1 MRIQRRLRLVP
12 HPGRTRAWDIHSPRV
27 PSATE
32 IETGLRIAVAYLP
45 VYRIWVKP
53 NCDLK
58 TFRYAEVEP
67 ALRILVAGARAVR
80 TPSAS

>member
-1 MRIQRRLRLVP
+1 MFPTQVG
-12 HPGRTRAWDIHSPRV
+12 PGRGTFHSPRV

-45 VYRIWVKP
+45 AYRIWVKP